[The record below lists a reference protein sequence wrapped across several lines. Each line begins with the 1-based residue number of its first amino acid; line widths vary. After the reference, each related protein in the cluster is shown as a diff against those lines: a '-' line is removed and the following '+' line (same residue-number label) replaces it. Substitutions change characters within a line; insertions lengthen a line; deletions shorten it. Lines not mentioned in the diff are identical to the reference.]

1 MRRLDLIACL
11 QPITLE
17 VDCSTL
23 DIGIGDG
30 HFGFYKQ
37 LEIQARGDS
46 RKDNLLY
53 IDLVITF

>member
-1 MRRLDLIACL
+1 MQLLDLIACL

-17 VDCSTL
+17 VDCL
-23 DIGIGDG
+23 ALGIGIGGD
-30 HFGFYKQ
+30 HFGFYKL
-37 LEIQARGDS
+37 LEIQTRGDS